1 MCCFHVVSIANEL
14 DDQQF
19 EVVEQ
24 IQAFHRMQFTWFGPE
39 VVLRTVLYIV
49 RKNFDWSHS
58 SVLCNFK
65 MYII

>member
-49 RKNFDWSHS
+49 RKNFD
-58 SVLCNFK
+58 
-65 MYII
+65 